1 MLENLAELYTHAGE
15 WGDPI
20 LIATAALFLAG
31 WVMLFTVR
39 MVKRFVLY
47 SVVALVLPNAVG
59 IVGYVESIEDFEET
73 VLERAEDLSGSAGDT
88 MEDFSTS
95 PLYLGLI
102 GSFLTLIP
110 GLLGLMRSRKGQQD
124 HRRENSSS

>member
-73 VLERAEDLSGSAGDT
+73 VLERAEDLSGSAGDA